1 MDLDGDDDLDLVVG
15 DYEAWSESIPR
26 KLWYFRNSGSPTSPK
41 YETQDHSGSPG
52 SHNYETQDQWT
63 FYDPFADGNT
73 DGVSQLIYETL
84 NLKKTTPAFV
94 DLDND
99 SDLDLVLGDFDGGL
113 IYFDRDD
120 FSNDDVNSHAEY
132 NYCEAVNPANDCPAI
147 AMPFDFEPFD
157 RAPGSSVPAFGDIDG
172 DLDSDLVLGSVD
184 GTLRLYLNGH
194 CISDCT
200 APRGFCDYSTGFVA
214 TCRCVSGYKGSH
226 CNDGCQAGFYGSTCQ
241 LSNAGS
247 FVGVAGALEA
257 TPCPP
262 GSYSGTGASACA
274 SCEEGTFAAESGQ
287 SSCAL
292 SSGGTMVAS
301 PGATAETLCAAG
313 RYSGAAASYCA
324 VCPAGTTNN
333 AGEAA

>member
-1 MDLDGDDDLDLVVG
+1 VLGQPWNGYGAPALVDLDGDDDLDLVVG

-157 RAPGSSVPAFGDIDG
+157 RAPG
-172 DLDSDLVLGSVD
+172 
-184 GTLRLYLNGH
+184 
-194 CISDCT
+194 
-200 APRGFCDYSTGFVA
+200 
-214 TCRCVSGYKGSH
+214 
-226 CNDGCQAGFYGSTCQ
+226 
-241 LSNAGS
+241 
-247 FVGVAGALEA
+247 
-257 TPCPP
+257 
-262 GSYSGTGASACA
+262 
-274 SCEEGTFAAESGQ
+274 
-287 SSCAL
+287 
-292 SSGGTMVAS
+292 
-301 PGATAETLCAAG
+301 
-313 RYSGAAASYCA
+313 
-324 VCPAGTTNN
+324 
-333 AGEAA
+333 